1 MTDSPGARVSSARR
15 PLTRRECGEAGILA
29 RLLTEDWTGM
39 TAAARAA
46 KKHVNS
52 LERWFEKA
60 KEANPNL
67 TDEQAAR
74 LAEKM
79 RLDHFR
85 RMGRLSGEARKLARE
100 TQTELERA
108 GGVAGS
114 IPAQP
119 HGAA

>member
-1 MTDSPGARVSSARR
+1 
-15 PLTRRECGEAGILA
+15 
-29 RLLTEDWTGM
+29 M
-39 TAAARAA
+39 TAAGRASR
-46 KKHVNS
+46 KHVNS

-85 RMGRLSGEARKLARE
+85 RMGRLSGEARKLAGE
-100 TQTELERA
+100 TQAELERA
-108 GGVAGS
+108 GSVPAESAGTPDS
-114 IPAQP
+114 LAR
-119 HGAA
+119 HLERNLRRSVVEGAVKVT